1 MNIIELRY
9 LNNSTQYLKHV
20 FKIWGKY
27 FNSRKDFNSFFNSI
41 PVDSEKDLFLRVG
54 SFYRFL
60 VVEGRFRFSVKNWN
74 TGMSYID
81 ETYKYISIFSLVE
94 ALYAPPTYQDF
105 YQWKQKNKKAE
116 SIRLDEKPTMA
127 LSRMY
132 SQYKLE
138 HGATQAAVK
147 FFSALD
153 QKDQNT
159 IQTKLRI
166 SKKSSSIKE
175 LAQLLYDI
183 RSQFVHQSRLVLGF
197 GNKTSV
203 GINKKGILIN
213 DLTIPDLQ
221 VLFEHGFLKRF
232 GFQGSTQPG

>member
-1 MNIIELRY
+1 
-9 LNNSTQYLKHV
+9 
-20 FKIWGKY
+20 
-27 FNSRKDFNSFFNSI
+27 
-41 PVDSEKDLFLRVG
+41 
-54 SFYRFL
+54 
-60 VVEGRFRFSVKNWN
+60 
-74 TGMSYID
+74 
-81 ETYKYISIFSLVE
+81 
-94 ALYAPPTYQDF
+94 
-105 YQWKQKNKKAE
+105 
-116 SIRLDEKPTMA
+116 
-127 LSRMY
+127 MY

-159 IQTKLRI
+159 IQKKLRI